1 MEELVLR
8 QAGNHSNAPPPTMP
22 ARAVII
28 PPVSDEMKGVS
39 SHLTGGYKNGKL
51 GRPLG

>member
-8 QAGNHSNAPPPTMP
+8 QVGNHSNAPPPSCQ
-22 ARAVII
+22 RAVII

-39 SHLTGGYKNGKL
+39 SHLTGGYKDGKL